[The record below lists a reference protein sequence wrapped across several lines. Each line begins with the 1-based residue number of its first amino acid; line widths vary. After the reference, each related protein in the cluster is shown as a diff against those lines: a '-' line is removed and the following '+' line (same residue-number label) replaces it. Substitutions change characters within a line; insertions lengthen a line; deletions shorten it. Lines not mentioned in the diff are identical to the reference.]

1 MTRLPPKFLVFILL
15 LSVLIP
21 ASTVPGRSEKRA
33 GSALKARTG
42 KQKAAPPASKK
53 SASQK
58 KSVSGTKQASNKK
71 GALAKQAAAQRT
83 SSKSTKGK
91 NAPEIRQASKKSTKP
106 SPKGEAKNRPA
117 KTEHVAE
124 EKQAAPTKTIRLK
137 QGELE
142 KIQEDIKRYEAR
154 LAESRKAERNT
165 LERLDLY
172 DRQTSLIKKVVSHLS
187 AEIEE
192 NKRGIQQAQT
202 NLRTEEERL
211 ARLKSTYA
219 RYVVNAYKRG
229 KAHDTELLLT
239 STSLNQMYIR
249 SKYLKA
255 FTGRQ
260 KSEAEEIRQRQDAVQ
275 AQKTVLEAQVQKQ
288 KSTVNAKQSEEQ
300 TLQRKSTE
308 HKELLDQVRKDKSEY
323 QAELKRKQAAAAKIE
338 RLIASL
344 IERERMRH
352 VEVNKGKG
360 NSSTGTA
367 KTGTHSRGDIAELPG
382 RPISQTAFGR
392 LKGRLPWPVAK
403 GRVVGEF
410 GEHRNP
416 KLGTVTMSSGIDI
429 ESNAGAPVRV
439 VADGK
444 VSMLYFIAGYG
455 NLVIVNHDDGFFTVY
470 ARLSS
475 IGVKEGQEVKAGQVI
490 ARSADGGSGSQVHF
504 ELWRQKS
511 KQNPLGW
518 LAGR

>member
-1 MTRLPPKFLVFILL
+1 MTRLPPKFLVFLLL

-21 ASTVPGRSEKRA
+21 ASTVTGRPEKRA
-33 GSALKARTG
+33 GTALKSRAG
-42 KQKAAPPASKK
+42 KQKAPVLSKK
-53 SASQK
+53 ASQQKKAASNTKTSVGK
-58 KSVSGTKQASNKK
+58 KSVLSKSATSMRGTTKAAKGKKELSVRQPSRAASRSAEK
-71 GALAKQAAAQRT
+71 GRTKNRPEMAQRT
-83 SSKSTKGK
+83 
-91 NAPEIRQASKKSTKP
+91 
-106 SPKGEAKNRPA
+106 
-117 KTEHVAE
+117 AE
-124 EKQAAPTKTIRLK
+124 EKPLPQSKTIRLK

-192 NKRGIQQAQT
+192 NKRGIQVAQVH
-202 NLRTEEERL
+202 LRTEEERL

-229 KAHDTELLLT
+229 KAHDAELLLT

-275 AQKTVLEAQVQKQ
+275 AQKTVLETQVQKQ
-288 KSTVNAKQSEEQ
+288 RSTVYAKQSEEQ
-300 TLQRKSTE
+300 TLQRKSSE
-308 HKELLDQVRKDKSEY
+308 HKELLDQVRKDKTEY

-352 VEVNKGKG
+352 VDAGKSKG
-360 NSSTGTA
+360 NSGKGA
-367 KTGTHSRGDIAELPG
+367 SRGSARSGGEIAELPG

-403 GRVVGEF
+403 GRVATSF
-410 GEHRNP
+410 GDQLNP
-416 KLGTVTMSSGIDI
+416 KLGTVIPSNGIDV
-429 ESNAGAPVRV
+429 ATTPGDAVRV
-439 VADGK
+439 VADGV
-444 VSMLYFIAGYG
+444 VSAVSFIPVYG
-455 NLVIVNHDDGFFTVY
+455 NLLIVFHEDGFRTVY
-470 ARLSS
+470 AHLSS
-475 IGVKEGQEVKAGQVI
+475 ISVREGQRVKAGQTI
-490 ARSADGGSGSQVHF
+490 ARSAVSADGAQVHF
-504 ELWRQKS
+504 EVWRDRS
-511 KQNPLGW
+511 KQNPLNW